1 MSSTTSLRPLNPRAQ
16 AVQPQRRAGE
26 RRYHSVLEEADKLL
40 GEEGLTGFSIP
51 VLAER
56 LGYTRRS
63 IYKFFPSPYA
73 ILNELTK
80 TYLDRLEAYL
90 VNHAELQSKDLHWE
104 EVVTRLNT
112 EAAKFHNANPVSR
125 LLILGGAVTDESF
138 RATEYSIKKLGGI
151 LNDLLNERG
160 IQVPTEPDVA
170 SLAVDIAT
178 SVFRV
183 SNLYHGYIDDQYGRE
198 SGRAMVAYLNL
209 YVTPS

>member
-1 MSSTTSLRPLNPRAQ
+1 
-16 AVQPQRRAGE
+16 
-26 RRYHSVLEEADKLL
+26 VLEEADKLL
-40 GEEGLTGFSIP
+40 SEEGLTGFSIP

-80 TYLDRLEAYL
+80 TYLDRLETYL

-104 EVVTRLNT
+104 EVVTRLNV
-112 EAAKFHNANPVSR
+112 EGAKFHNANPVSR

-160 IQVPTEPDVA
+160 IHVPTEPDVA

-183 SNLYHGYIDDQYGRE
+183 SNLYHGYINEQYGRE
-198 SGRAMVAYLNL
+198 SGRAMVAYLKL
-209 YVTPS
+209 YVSSS